1 MTPCL
6 AFCHLLRSYFLEY
19 CPAKWPIVG
28 QAWYAYPM
36 EHFSPGEGGGELNR
50 DRDRDTT
57 REMPEIPELGIIP
70 VTPEI
75 VPDIDK
81 IPPQERE
88 KVIGQINDEEREEE
102 ERRRRIEDGVY
113 DDPRDKA
120 PEAPP
125 TIH

>member
-1 MTPCL
+1 
-6 AFCHLLRSYFLEY
+6 
-19 CPAKWPIVG
+19 
-28 QAWYAYPM
+28 
-36 EHFSPGEGGGELNR
+36 
-50 DRDRDTT
+50 
-57 REMPEIPELGIIP
+57 MPEIPELGIIP